1 MTLANAKTALNA
13 PKIRG
18 SCSSRVTSE
27 ITTGLETMIP
37 LAPRQ
42 ATARPKMRKF
52 MFEADLKDE
61 DDAEIDP
68 FRQDDS
74 EELSNRQHEA
84 DLCLDG
90 C

>member
-1 MTLANAKTALNA
+1 
-13 PKIRG
+13 
-18 SCSSRVTSE
+18 
-27 ITTGLETMIP
+27 
-37 LAPRQ
+37 
-42 ATARPKMRKF
+42 MRKF